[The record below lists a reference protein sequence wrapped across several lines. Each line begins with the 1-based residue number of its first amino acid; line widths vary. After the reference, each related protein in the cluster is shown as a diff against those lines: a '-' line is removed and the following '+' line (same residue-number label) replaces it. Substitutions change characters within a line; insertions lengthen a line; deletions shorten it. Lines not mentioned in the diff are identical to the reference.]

1 MPEKPDPKHLE
12 ALMTRIMKKR
22 QEPLEAP
29 EIQDQDQERVIE
41 AEKILLRDGSG
52 KSRGKISA
60 NEDGSAGL
68 ILSDN
73 AGTAWAWLGVNQHGE
88 AFLELKDKRG
98 EISFKVPTG
107 PTPGPEAAAASPVVP
122 PGGATLN
129 LAPASPG
136 SLSPLQQ
143 PAMPEAEISAP
154 VTGPEIGQ
162 SPPPASPDWKPG
174 FVDTAVYD
182 RLEELERQNRGRGF
196 FRTVLVGL
204 LAVILATQA
213 FLFFR
218 TQTPKGPLEVQSLM
232 MRDQNGSLRAW
243 LGEKDGKLALNLR
256 DQNGTL
262 RAVMGLD
269 ADGAPALIL
278 YDEKQRIRAELQLGP
293 NGEPRFTL
301 RDKSSLEGKTEQ
313 HTPGDP
319 DNQQDLA
326 VTNPG
331 DEDGTMASP
340 AASQEETVAREA
352 AAETI
357 YVGSTTSNKYHFPNC
372 KWARTIK
379 PWRLIKFKS
388 VKEAQERGYILCPVC
403 KPPAQSK

>member
-12 ALMTRIMKKR
+12 ALLTRIMTKR
-22 QEPLEAP
+22 QETLEAP
-29 EIQDQDQERVIE
+29 ESQVQGQERVIE

-88 AFLELKDKRG
+88 AFLELKDSRG

-107 PTPGPEAAAASPVVP
+107 APTPEAPAASPVIP
-122 PGGATLN
+122 PGGVTPSPP
-129 LAPASPG
+129 PAYLG
-136 SLSPLQQ
+136 SQSPLQQ
-143 PAMPEAEISAP
+143 PLMPEVEISAP
-154 VTGPEIGQ
+154 VTGPEIAQ
-162 SPPPASPDWKPG
+162 TPPPASPEWKPG
-174 FVDTAVYD
+174 VVDTAVYD

-196 FRTVLVGL
+196 FRTVVLGL
-204 LAVILATQA
+204 LVVVLATQA
-213 FLFFR
+213 FLFSR
-218 TQTPKGPLEVQSLM
+218 TQTPNSPLEVQSLM
-232 MRDQNGSLRAW
+232 VRDQNGYIRAW

-256 DQNGTL
+256 DQHGKL
-262 RAVMGLD
+262 RAVMGLG

-313 HTPGDP
+313 HTSGDP
-319 DNQQDLA
+319 DNQQGL
-326 VTNPG
+326 VVSNPG

-340 AASQEETVAREA
+340 VAGQEETIAREA

-357 YVGSTTSNKYHFPNC
+357 YVGSTTSNKYHNPSC
-372 KWARTIK
+372 KWAKTIR
-379 PWRLIKFKS
+379 PSRLIKFSS
-388 VKEAQERGYILCPVC
+388 VKEAQERSYIPCPVC
-403 KPPAQSK
+403 KPPALAK

>member
-12 ALMTRIMKKR
+12 ALLTRIMTKR

-29 EIQDQDQERVIE
+29 ESQDQGQERVIE

-107 PTPGPEAAAASPVVP
+107 APGPEAAAASPLVP
-122 PGGATLN
+122 PSDATPN
-129 LAPASPG
+129 LAPASLG
-136 SLSPLQQ
+136 SQSPLQ
-143 PAMPEAEISAP
+143 PPPMPEAEISAP
-154 VTGPEIGQ
+154 ALGPEIGQ
-162 SPPPASPDWKPG
+162 SPPTASPDWKPN

-196 FRTVLVGL
+196 FRTVLLGL

-218 TQTPKGPLEVQSLM
+218 TQTSKGPLEVQSLM
-232 MRDQNGSLRAW
+232 VRDQNGYVRAW
-243 LGEKDGKLALNLR
+243 LGEQDGTLALNLR
-256 DQNGTL
+256 DRQGKL
-262 RAVMGLD
+262 RAVMGLEK
-269 ADGAPALIL
+269 DGSPALII
-278 YDEKQRIRAELQLGP
+278 YDEKQRLQAELHLGP
-293 NGEPRFTL
+293 DGEPRFNL
-301 RDKSSLEGKTEQ
+301 RDKSSFQGKTER

-319 DNQQDLA
+319 DNQQALA
-326 VTNPG
+326 VSNPG
-331 DEDGTMASP
+331 DEDGTMASH
-340 AASQEETVAREA
+340 AAGQEETVARDA

-357 YVGSTTSNKYHFPNC
+357 FVGSKTSNKYHLPAC
-372 KWARTIK
+372 KWAKTIK
-379 PWRLIKFKS
+379 PSRLIKFKS
-388 VKEAQERGYILCPVC
+388 VEEAQGRYYIPCPVC
-403 KPPAQSK
+403 KPPPLAK